1 MEFDKLVN
9 DAITKYSLNQYKD
22 ILITNEEASILK
34 NYDFDYKK
42 YNSLSELS
50 FDIEDYLMDNYMED
64 LEYALINI
72 TDRSYYKDT
81 NK

>member
-1 MEFDKLVN
+1 MNFDKIVTESIN
-9 DAITKYSLNQYKD
+9 NYSLNTYKD
-22 ILITNEEASILK
+22 IIITNEEASILEK
-34 NYDFDYKK
+34 YDFNYKQ

-50 FDIEDYLMDNYMED
+50 FDIEEYLNDNYNED

-72 TDRSYYKDT
+72 TDRSYYKNT

>member
-1 MEFDKLVN
+1 MVFDKLVEEN
-9 DAITKYSLNQYKD
+9 NSKYSLNKNND

-34 NYDFDYKK
+34 QYDFDYLK
-42 YNSLSELS
+42 YGSLSELS
-50 FDIEDYLMDNYMED
+50 FDIEEYLKVDFEDD

-72 TDRSYYKDT
+72 TERGYYNNS

>member
-1 MEFDKLVN
+1 MNFDKIVN
-9 DAITKYSLNQYKD
+9 DSIRNYSLNTYKD
-22 ILITNEEASILK
+22 IIITNEEIDILK
-34 NYDFDYKK
+34 KYEFDYKK

-50 FDIEDYLMDNYMED
+50 YDIEEYLNDNYMED

-72 TDRSYYKDT
+72 TDRNYYKNT